1 MRIVTSSWS
10 LPSASH
16 DSFTMN
22 GGPNKYPDAQQQCD
36 ALWLVL
42 EEHSKRHAGPPTG
55 SCPAVASSPS
65 VSAGAGGSGS
75 TSTRSYPRRQWP
87 SYDTVVSDITQSDYS
102 DNLLCPHD
110 LRFVGSGKTL
120 CPHGVICKAKIEMF
134 DHPSMS
140 NHQKDSSLPPAYT
153 GLLKPGQTVE
163 HCIVRL
169 SSAMRPPNDV
179 VKNPVAQAVLRAAG
193 SKLRKA
199 NLFPCAAIKC
209 FRGNNVPSGN
219 LLFSGCKVGQIESD
233 YFAHCQ
239 CTQLSER
246 MSPALKPLVR
256 PFWKYSDHPLSL
268 GISDYCAYD
277 VDGNAPKE
285 EGGDIQ
291 FPYVLILNPVINMGS
306 DTRADAS
313 LDRLNSAF
321 TNGTSLDPSE
331 HSTTGSTSKEVNGVT
346 AKKTKAKT
354 KKTGNKETE
363 PFDKFLD
370 DLEKIV
376 PGTVLFDIY
385 ACPEPKDVPNPARL
399 ERIGRIITVSE
410 LIPSPPNDNLFF
422 RHQRKEADFALRPE
436 WPSQTKTKCSV
447 GKEKGSIKKLAG
459 WELFEAMILA
469 KKYVNFEAR

>member
-1 MRIVTSSWS
+1 MLARFSLAAGHPTPDATPRHHFCYRYRPIAYFRI
-10 LPSASH
+10 P
-16 DSFTMN
+16 SFTMN
-22 GGPNKYPDAQQQCD
+22 VGPNKYPDAQQQCD

-42 EEHSKRHAGPPTG
+42 EEHSKRHSGSPTD
-55 SCPAVASSPS
+55 SCPTVGSSPS
-65 VSAGAGGSGS
+65 VSSTAGGSGS
-75 TSTRSYPRRQWP
+75 PGTRSCPRRQWP

-102 DNLLCPHD
+102 DNLQCPHD
-110 LRFVGSGKTL
+110 LRFLGSGKTL
-120 CPHGVICKAKIEMF
+120 CPHGVIGKAKIEMF
-134 DHPSMS
+134 GHPSSS
-140 NHQKDSSLPPAYT
+140 NTGNQKDSSLPPAYT
-153 GLLKPGQTVE
+153 GLLRPGQSVE

-219 LLFSGCKVGQIESD
+219 LLFSGCKVGQIEPD

-291 FPYVLILNPVINMGS
+291 FPFVLILNPVVNMGG

-313 LDRLNSAF
+313 LERLNSAF
-321 TNGTSLDPSE
+321 TTGTSLGPSE
-331 HSTTGSTSKEVNGVT
+331 HSTAVSASKGLF
-346 AKKTKAKT
+346 
-354 KKTGNKETE
+354 GDTE
-363 PFDKFLD
+363 D
-370 DLEKIV
+370 E
-376 PGTVLFDIY
+376 
-385 ACPEPKDVPNPARL
+385 E
-399 ERIGRIITVSE
+399 
-410 LIPSPPNDNLFF
+410 
-422 RHQRKEADFALRPE
+422 
-436 WPSQTKTKCSV
+436 
-447 GKEKGSIKKLAG
+447 GK
-459 WELFEAMILA
+459 
-469 KKYVNFEAR
+469 N

>member
-1 MRIVTSSWS
+1 MKMARRRRPPLARLRFRRFRNVEAITIVCSTMSG
-10 LPSASH
+10 AS
-16 DSFTMN
+16 
-22 GGPNKYPDAQQQCD
+22 KYPDAQKQCD

-42 EEHSKRHAGPPTG
+42 EEHSKRHAGSPTD
-55 SCPAVASSPS
+55 SSPALASSPS
-65 VSAGAGGSGS
+65 ASTSTTATAGGSGS
-75 TSTRSYPRRQWP
+75 GTSSCPQRQWP

-102 DNLLCPHD
+102 DNLQCPHD

-134 DHPSMS
+134 DYPSAS
-140 NHQKDSSLPPAYT
+140 KHRQDDLLPPAYT

-268 GISDYCAYD
+268 GISDYCAHD
-277 VDGNAPKE
+277 VNGNAPKE
-285 EGGDIQ
+285 EGGGIQ
-291 FPYVLILNPVINMGS
+291 FPYVLILNPVMNVGG
-306 DTRADAS
+306 DTKAEAS
-313 LDRLNSAF
+313 LERLNSAF
-321 TNGTSLDPSE
+321 TTGTSLDPSD
-331 HSTTGSTSKEVNGVT
+331 HSTAGSTSKGLPGG
-346 AKKTKAKT
+346 KKKKERIRSKT
-354 KKTGNKETE
+354 IQ
-363 PFDKFLD
+363 PFDRFLD
-370 DLEKIV
+370 DLEKIK
-376 PGTVLFDIY
+376 PNTVLFELY
-385 ACPEPKDVPNPARL
+385 ACPEPKDVPDPARL
-399 ERIGRIITVSE
+399 LRIGRIVSASKM
-410 LIPSPPNDNLFF
+410 LLSHPDDHLFF
-422 RHQRKEADFALRPE
+422 RHQRKEEDFNLRPE
-436 WPSQTKTKCSV
+436 WPSQTKLKCTV
-447 GKEKGSIKKLAG
+447 GKDKGQICT
-459 WELFEAMILA
+459 
-469 KKYVNFEAR
+469 

>member
-1 MRIVTSSWS
+1 
-10 LPSASH
+10 
-16 DSFTMN
+16 
-22 GGPNKYPDAQQQCD
+22 
-36 ALWLVL
+36 
-42 EEHSKRHAGPPTG
+42 
-55 SCPAVASSPS
+55 
-65 VSAGAGGSGS
+65 
-75 TSTRSYPRRQWP
+75 
-87 SYDTVVSDITQSDYS
+87 
-102 DNLLCPHD
+102 
-110 LRFVGSGKTL
+110 
-120 CPHGVICKAKIEMF
+120 
-134 DHPSMS
+134 
-140 NHQKDSSLPPAYT
+140 
-153 GLLKPGQTVE
+153 
-163 HCIVRL
+163 
-169 SSAMRPPNDV
+169 MRPPNDV

-285 EGGDIQ
+285 EGKDIQ
-291 FPYVLILNPVINMGS
+291 FPYVLILNPVMNMGG
-306 DTRADAS
+306 DTRADTS
-313 LDRLNSAF
+313 LERLNSAF
-321 TNGTSLDPSE
+321 TTGASLDPSE
-331 HSTTGSTSKEVNGVT
+331 HSTGSTSKGLSGDMT
-346 AKKTKAKT
+346 KKKKAKKVKS
-354 KKTGNKETE
+354 GSKEAE

-370 DLEKIV
+370 DLGQIE

-385 ACPEPKDVPNPARL
+385 ACPEPKAIPDPARL
-399 ERIGRIITVSE
+399 ERIGRIVTVSE

-436 WPSQTKTKCSV
+436 WPSQTKMKCSV

-459 WELFEAMILA
+459 WELFEAMIRS

>member
-1 MRIVTSSWS
+1 
-10 LPSASH
+10 
-16 DSFTMN
+16 MN
-22 GGPNKYPDAQQQCD
+22 RGPNKYPDAQQQCD

-42 EEHSKRHAGPPTG
+42 EEHSKRHACAGSPTD
-55 SCPAVASSPS
+55 SSPTVPCSSPS
-65 VSAGAGGSGS
+65 VSATAGGSAS
-75 TSTRSYPRRQWP
+75 TGTRSCPRRQWP

-102 DNLLCPHD
+102 ENLQCPHD

-134 DHPSMS
+134 DHPSSS

-219 LLFSGCKVGQIESD
+219 LLFSGCKVGQIEPD

-277 VDGNAPKE
+277 VDGNASKG
-285 EGGDIQ
+285 EGKDIQ
-291 FPYVLILNPVINMGS
+291 FPYVLILNPVMNMGS
-306 DTRADAS
+306 DARAETSLERLDSAFTTGAS
-313 LDRLNSAF
+313 LDPA
-321 TNGTSLDPSE
+321 E
-331 HSTTGSTSKEVNGVT
+331 HSTGSTLKGLSEDIAKKKKAKKVKNDSKE
-346 AKKTKAKT
+346 A
-354 KKTGNKETE
+354 E

-370 DLEKIV
+370 DLGQIE

-385 ACPEPKDVPNPARL
+385 ACPEPKAIPDPARL
-399 ERIGRIITVSE
+399 ERIGRIVTVSE

-436 WPSQTKTKCSV
+436 WPSQTKMKCSV
-447 GKEKGSIKKLAG
+447 GKEKGSIRKLAG